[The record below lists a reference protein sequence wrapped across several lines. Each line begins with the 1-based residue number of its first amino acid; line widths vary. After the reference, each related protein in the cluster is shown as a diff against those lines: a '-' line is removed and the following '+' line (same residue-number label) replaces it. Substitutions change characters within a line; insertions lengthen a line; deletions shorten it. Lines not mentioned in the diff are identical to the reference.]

1 MNCNVIKDLI
11 PLYIDECCS
20 EETAAAVLEHTEEC
34 PSCKKMLE
42 EMKLPVVTAQPPTA
56 PKTFRRINDWKASVT
71 QSVLLFLSFLL
82 ITVGVALEAN
92 TGVDEAN
99 GFWAFNLV
107 IPSTGFLLSLTN
119 WYFVRLYKS
128 RKTFSRCCLFATMGF
143 TLCAFVWGCFHYE
156 INLFA
161 ISSFS
166 EILGIIPVASFFLR
180 IGIVLTALFC
190 IFSAAFSDEYAELLG
205 KE

>member
-11 PLYIDECCS
+11 PLYIDGCCS
-20 EETAAAVLEHTEEC
+20 EESATAVLEHIQEC
-34 PSCKKMLE
+34 PSCKKLLE
-42 EMKLPVVTAQPPTA
+42 EMKLPVATEQPSSA
-56 PKTFRRINDWKASVT
+56 PKVFRRINDWKASVT

-92 TGVDEAN
+92 TGVGDTN

-107 IPSTGFLLSLTN
+107 IPSTGFLLSLAN

-156 INLFA
+156 INLFELFA
-161 ISSFS
+161 GASLVGILSFV
-166 EILGIIPVASFFLR
+166 LFFFK

-190 IFSAAFSDEYAELLG
+190 IFSAAFSDEYAKLLG

>member
-1 MNCNVIKDLI
+1 MNCNVIKDLM
-11 PLYIDECCS
+11 PLYIDGCCS
-20 EETAAAVLEHTEEC
+20 EESAAVVLEHTQAC

-42 EMKLPVVTAQPPTA
+42 EMKLPVTAEQLHSA

-71 QSVLLFLSFLL
+71 QSVLLFISFLL

-92 TGVDEAN
+92 TGVDDVN

-128 RKTFSRCCLFATMGF
+128 RKTFSRCCLYATMGF
-143 TLCAFVWGCFHYE
+143 TLCAFIWGCFHYE

-161 ISSFS
+161 ISSFD
-166 EILGIIPVASFFLR
+166 EFFGILPVASFFLG

>member
-11 PLYIDECCS
+11 PLYIDGCCS
-20 EETAAAVLEHTEEC
+20 EESATAVLEHIQEC
-34 PSCKKMLE
+34 PSCKKLLE
-42 EMKLPVVTAQPPTA
+42 EMKLPVATEQPSSA
-56 PKTFRRINDWKASVT
+56 PKVFRRINDWKASVT

-92 TGVDEAN
+92 SGVGDTN

-128 RKTFSRCCLFATMGF
+128 RKIFSRCCLFATMGF

-156 INLFA
+156 INLFELFA
-161 ISSFS
+161 GASLVGILSFV
-166 EILGIIPVASFFLR
+166 LFFFK

-190 IFSAAFSDEYAELLG
+190 IFSAAFSDEYAKLLG